1 MDSYASQFAA
11 YRTWL
16 GEDAR
21 ADAVLA
27 ASMEE
32 QILADI
38 VGFEHAHQ
46 MWAFHGERYEPTGQS
61 TYIATLR
68 QE

>member
-1 MDSYASQFAA
+1 MD
-11 YRTWL
+11 
-16 GEDAR
+16 EDAR
-21 ADAVLA
+21 AGAVLA

-32 QILADI
+32 QISADI

-46 MWAFHGERYEPTGQS
+46 MWVFLCECYEPTGQS
-61 TYIATLR
+61 TYIAALH